1 MQKLIGP
8 ACVIDV
14 SDRVRENVDFLV
26 TTDVIEAWE
35 AKHGRIPKGAWL
47 LIRTDWSKRTGA
59 EKFLNIKEDGPH
71 TPGFHPD
78 TLPFLTKQR
87 DILGVGVETVGTDA
101 GQAATFNPMFP
112 VSHADAR
119 GESFRARELD
129 ESGSAAADRRHR
141 DRAALE
147 DRQRLGQS
155 AARARPH
162 SGIETNICRWSRSWP
177 PDLAFSLSITSL
189 APCRIVQ
196 AAIAFY
202 TDAFGASV
210 LFQIGPLDAADMPV
224 GADGKDWMEAHVGVK
239 GAKLTLAMLQLA
251 PNLKVQLIQYDKPA
265 DRKQVMPRNCDL
277 GGHHVALLV
286 EDIEAAAA
294 WLKQK
299 GCTVLE
305 AIPMDAGK
313 KNIYV
318 ADPWGH
324 QFELVD

>member
-1 MQKLIGP
+1 M
-8 ACVIDV
+8 
-14 SDRVRENVDFLV
+14 
-26 TTDVIEAWE
+26 
-35 AKHGRIPKGAWL
+35 
-47 LIRTDWSKRTGA
+47 
-59 EKFLNIKEDGPH
+59 
-71 TPGFHPD
+71 
-78 TLPFLTKQR
+78 
-87 DILGVGVETVGTDA
+87 
-101 GQAATFNPMFP
+101 
-112 VSHADAR
+112 
-119 GESFRARELD
+119 
-129 ESGSAAADRRHR
+129 
-141 DRAALE
+141 
-147 DRQRLGQS
+147 
-155 AARARPH
+155 AARPRFLAVDH
-162 SGIETNICRWSRSWP
+162 VSRTV
-177 PDLAFSLSITSL
+177 PDI
-189 APCRIVQ
+189 Q

-251 PNLKVQLIQYDKPA
+251 PNLKVQLVQYDQPA
-265 DRKQVMPRNCDL
+265 DRKQIMPRNCDL

-305 AIPMDAGK
+305 AIAMDAGK

>member
-1 MQKLIGP
+1 M
-8 ACVIDV
+8 
-14 SDRVRENVDFLV
+14 
-26 TTDVIEAWE
+26 
-35 AKHGRIPKGAWL
+35 
-47 LIRTDWSKRTGA
+47 
-59 EKFLNIKEDGPH
+59 
-71 TPGFHPD
+71 
-78 TLPFLTKQR
+78 
-87 DILGVGVETVGTDA
+87 
-101 GQAATFNPMFP
+101 
-112 VSHADAR
+112 
-119 GESFRARELD
+119 
-129 ESGSAAADRRHR
+129 
-141 DRAALE
+141 
-147 DRQRLGQS
+147 
-155 AARARPH
+155 AARPRFLAVDH
-162 SGIETNICRWSRSWP
+162 VSRTV
-177 PDLAFSLSITSL
+177 PDI
-189 APCRIVQ
+189 Q

-251 PNLKVQLIQYDKPA
+251 PNLKVQLIQYDQPA

-286 EDIEAAAA
+286 EDIDAAAA

>member
-1 MQKLIGP
+1 M
-8 ACVIDV
+8 
-14 SDRVRENVDFLV
+14 
-26 TTDVIEAWE
+26 
-35 AKHGRIPKGAWL
+35 
-47 LIRTDWSKRTGA
+47 
-59 EKFLNIKEDGPH
+59 
-71 TPGFHPD
+71 
-78 TLPFLTKQR
+78 
-87 DILGVGVETVGTDA
+87 
-101 GQAATFNPMFP
+101 
-112 VSHADAR
+112 
-119 GESFRARELD
+119 
-129 ESGSAAADRRHR
+129 
-141 DRAALE
+141 
-147 DRQRLGQS
+147 
-155 AARARPH
+155 AARPRFLAVDH
-162 SGIETNICRWSRSWP
+162 VSRTV
-177 PDLAFSLSITSL
+177 PDI
-189 APCRIVQ
+189 Q

-210 LFQIGPLDAADMPV
+210 LFQIGPLDAAAMPV

-251 PNLKVQLIQYDKPA
+251 PNLKVQLVQYDQPA
-265 DRKQVMPRNCDL
+265 DRKQIMPRNCDL

-305 AIPMDAGK
+305 AIAMDAGK

>member
-1 MQKLIGP
+1 M
-8 ACVIDV
+8 
-14 SDRVRENVDFLV
+14 
-26 TTDVIEAWE
+26 
-35 AKHGRIPKGAWL
+35 
-47 LIRTDWSKRTGA
+47 
-59 EKFLNIKEDGPH
+59 
-71 TPGFHPD
+71 
-78 TLPFLTKQR
+78 
-87 DILGVGVETVGTDA
+87 
-101 GQAATFNPMFP
+101 
-112 VSHADAR
+112 
-119 GESFRARELD
+119 
-129 ESGSAAADRRHR
+129 
-141 DRAALE
+141 
-147 DRQRLGQS
+147 
-155 AARARPH
+155 AARPRFLAVDH
-162 SGIETNICRWSRSWP
+162 VSRTV
-177 PDLAFSLSITSL
+177 PDI
-189 APCRIVQ
+189 Q

-224 GADGKDWMEAHVGVK
+224 GADGKDWMETHVGVK

-251 PNLKVQLIQYDKPA
+251 PNLKVQLIQYDQPA
-265 DRKQVMPRNCDL
+265 ARSLSMPRNCDL

-286 EDIEAAAA
+286 EDIDAAAA

>member
-1 MQKLIGP
+1 M
-8 ACVIDV
+8 
-14 SDRVRENVDFLV
+14 
-26 TTDVIEAWE
+26 
-35 AKHGRIPKGAWL
+35 
-47 LIRTDWSKRTGA
+47 
-59 EKFLNIKEDGPH
+59 
-71 TPGFHPD
+71 
-78 TLPFLTKQR
+78 
-87 DILGVGVETVGTDA
+87 
-101 GQAATFNPMFP
+101 
-112 VSHADAR
+112 
-119 GESFRARELD
+119 
-129 ESGSAAADRRHR
+129 
-141 DRAALE
+141 
-147 DRQRLGQS
+147 
-155 AARARPH
+155 AARPRFLAVDH
-162 SGIETNICRWSRSWP
+162 VSRTV
-177 PDLAFSLSITSL
+177 PDI
-189 APCRIVQ
+189 Q

-224 GADGKDWMEAHVGVK
+224 GADGKDWMETHVGVK

-277 GGHHVALLV
+277 GGHHLALLV
-286 EDIEAAAA
+286 EDIDAAAA
-294 WLKQK
+294 WLEQK

>member
-1 MQKLIGP
+1 M
-8 ACVIDV
+8 
-14 SDRVRENVDFLV
+14 
-26 TTDVIEAWE
+26 
-35 AKHGRIPKGAWL
+35 
-47 LIRTDWSKRTGA
+47 
-59 EKFLNIKEDGPH
+59 
-71 TPGFHPD
+71 
-78 TLPFLTKQR
+78 
-87 DILGVGVETVGTDA
+87 
-101 GQAATFNPMFP
+101 
-112 VSHADAR
+112 
-119 GESFRARELD
+119 
-129 ESGSAAADRRHR
+129 
-141 DRAALE
+141 
-147 DRQRLGQS
+147 
-155 AARARPH
+155 AARPRFLAVDH
-162 SGIETNICRWSRSWP
+162 VSRTV
-177 PDLAFSLSITSL
+177 PDL
-189 APCRIVQ
+189 Q

-224 GADGKDWMEAHVGVK
+224 GADGKDWMETHVGVK

-286 EDIEAAAA
+286 EDIDAAAA

-305 AIPMDAGK
+305 AIAMDAGK

>member
-1 MQKLIGP
+1 M
-8 ACVIDV
+8 
-14 SDRVRENVDFLV
+14 
-26 TTDVIEAWE
+26 
-35 AKHGRIPKGAWL
+35 
-47 LIRTDWSKRTGA
+47 
-59 EKFLNIKEDGPH
+59 
-71 TPGFHPD
+71 
-78 TLPFLTKQR
+78 
-87 DILGVGVETVGTDA
+87 
-101 GQAATFNPMFP
+101 
-112 VSHADAR
+112 
-119 GESFRARELD
+119 
-129 ESGSAAADRRHR
+129 
-141 DRAALE
+141 
-147 DRQRLGQS
+147 
-155 AARARPH
+155 AARPRFLAVDH
-162 SGIETNICRWSRSWP
+162 VSRTV
-177 PDLAFSLSITSL
+177 PDI
-189 APCRIVQ
+189 Q

-251 PNLKVQLIQYDKPA
+251 PNLKVQLIQYDQPA
-265 DRKQVMPRNCDL
+265 GRKQVMPRNCDL

-286 EDIEAAAA
+286 EDIDAAAA